1 MQAAIILTDKIQLLK
16 TKFKDKPYGIGIPK
30 LFNVCPETEG
40 QASDFFF
47 VFLLPHSS
55 YFLGSFQK
63 ALEECNFSKF
73 DACIWS
79 FSNKYMFFDLFK
91 RTQLNQFNDSFLQT

>member
-1 MQAAIILTDKIQLLK
+1 MQAAIILMDKIQLLK

-30 LFNVCPETEG
+30 LFNICPETEG
-40 QASDFFF
+40 PTSEFFF
-47 VFLLPHSS
+47 VFPSHSS

-63 ALEECNFSKF
+63 ALEECNFAKF